1 MCWLCCEALK
11 LEYYTP
17 GSVKIK
23 KVPGLVLGD
32 WHAPQLRT
40 GILHESLGAMVDA
53 WVLTASSTSDMLA
66 RHDLCFAIW
75 AVSAWDLPFNQ

>member
-1 MCWLCCEALK
+1 MCWLCCEALR

-23 KVPGLVLGD
+23 KFLASYWETGM
-32 WHAPQLRT
+32 PQLRT